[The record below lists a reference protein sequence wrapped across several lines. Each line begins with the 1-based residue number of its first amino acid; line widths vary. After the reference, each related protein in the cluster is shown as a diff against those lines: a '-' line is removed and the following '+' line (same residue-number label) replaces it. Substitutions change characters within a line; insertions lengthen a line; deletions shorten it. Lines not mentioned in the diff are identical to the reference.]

1 MFAENAHSLLA
12 HPHEWVR
19 LAAAQLL
26 GHIFSSLDAKK
37 VAVAVASR
45 HHSVSRRECGYF
57 YHDTKQRIKSLVLDL
72 CAQLHPCEV
81 GAEFVEQVHVSSSYT
96 LVGKCWLL

>member
-1 MFAENAHSLLA
+1 MFAENIHSLLA

-26 GHIFSSLDAKK
+26 GHVFSSLNARK

-45 HHSVSRRECGYF
+45 HHCISREECGYF
-57 YHDTKQRIKSLVLDL
+57 YHDTRQRIKSLVLDL
-72 CAQLHPCEV
+72 CAQLQPSDV
-81 GAEFVEQVHVSSSYT
+81 GAELVEQVYASSSYT
-96 LVGKCWLL
+96 C